1 MEGIVKKT
9 IVGKFRVYTEL
20 NAELGYCFY
29 DADEEKENRNYMT
42 HISTPILDD
51 SELERKFIAIIGNAD
66 ELNKQ
71 LEEEIEKLNNQQ
83 IS

>member
-29 DADEEKENRNYMT
+29 DADEEKENRK
-42 HISTPILDD
+42 
-51 SELERKFIAIIGNAD
+51 E
-66 ELNKQ
+66 
-71 LEEEIEKLNNQQ
+71 
-83 IS
+83 